1 MSTAAGK
8 PPRIPWGLL
17 GGGARSLIGIVHRIA
32 AAMGDDYRL
41 VGGVFSSNA
50 AASVAFAQDL
60 ELNPQ
65 RAYPNVDALIA
76 GEQALPPDQR
86 MRLVTIA
93 TPNALHYDEA
103 RKLVTSGF
111 HILCEKPITISV
123 TQATELARL
132 VQSHGVV
139 FAVAHTYTGY
149 PMVRQLRAMIAAGA
163 IGAIQKVHVQ
173 YYQGWI
179 NPLLRDPAQR
189 RKVWRLDPAQ
199 GGDSSCIG
207 DIGVHCF
214 NLVEY
219 TTGLQIE
226 RLLADTDTGVPDNA
240 MDVDGSVLLRLTGNI
255 PGVLCASQI
264 ATAEENNLQLAVY
277 GHTGA
282 LKWAQETP
290 QRLEFLQEGK
300 PLSVLTAG
308 QPYNAPEARAAS
320 KLPPGH
326 PEGFTDAMGNIYRG
340 VAHAIHGQPVDPG
353 AFPNIE
359 AGVRGMRFIEAVL
372 QSASSGNQWRDV

>member
-1 MSTAAGK
+1 MC
-8 PPRIPWGLL
+8 
-17 GGGARSLIGIVHRIA
+17 
-32 AAMGDDYRL
+32 
-41 VGGVFSSNA
+41 SS
-50 AASVAFAQDL
+50 D
-60 ELNPQ
+60 
-65 RAYPNVDALIA
+65 
-76 GEQALPPDQR
+76 
-86 MRLVTIA
+86 
-93 TPNALHYDEA
+93 
-103 RKLVTSGF
+103 
-111 HILCEKPITISV
+111 
-123 TQATELARL
+123 LARL
-132 VQSHGVV
+132 VKSHGVV

-163 IGAIQKVHVQ
+163 IGTVQKVHVQ

-179 NPLLRDPAQR
+179 NPVLHDPAQR
-189 RKVWRLDPAQ
+189 AKVWRLDPKQ

-219 TTGLQIE
+219 TTGLKIE
-226 RLLADTDTGVPDNA
+226 RLLADTDTGIPDNN

-255 PGVLCASQI
+255 PGILCASQI

-277 GHTGA
+277 GQSGA

-290 QRLEFLQEGK
+290 QRLEYLQEGK
-300 PLSVLTAG
+300 PIGVLTAG

-340 VAHAIHGQPVDPG
+340 VARAINGEPVDPG

-372 QSASSGNQWRDV
+372 KSSASGNQWHNV